1 MLNRNAIRSGAYLE
15 SFDSLPSEML
25 WTQER
30 IDASLAQ
37 TLQRRPHDGEVWV
50 FAYGSLMWNPIS
62 DFDSRRTATLH
73 GWHRSFCI
81 RLIAGR
87 GTPEQPGRMLALEPG
102 GSTQG
107 VALRLGGA
115 SLEEELRI
123 LWIREMVTGAYR
135 PTWAPVTLDDGTQLA
150 AIAFVAK
157 PDDLQYERDA
167 RTAAIAPLMAVA
179 TGLFGTN
186 AEYVFKL
193 QHALADSGLCDPYID
208 EIASELTRISSQ
220 CA

>member
-1 MLNRNAIRSGAYLE
+1 MLNRNAISSGAYLE
-15 SFDSLPSEML
+15 SFDSLPKEML

-37 TLQRRPHDGEVWV
+37 TLQQRPDDGEVWV

-62 DFDSRRTATLH
+62 DFDCRRIATLH

-87 GTPEQPGRMLALEPG
+87 ATPEQPGRMLALEPG

-107 VALRLGGA
+107 VALRLCGETLG
-115 SLEEELRI
+115 EELRI

-135 PTWAPVTLDDGTQLA
+135 PTWAPVTLEDGTQVQ
-150 AIAFVAK
+150 AIAFVAE
-157 PDDLQYERDA
+157 PLDRQYEGDA
-167 RTAAIAPLMAVA
+167 RASAIGASMAVA
-179 TGLFGTN
+179 TGPFGTN

-193 QHALADSGLCDPYID
+193 QTALDDCGLNDPYID
-208 EIASELTRISSQ
+208 ELAAELTRLTKLP
-220 CA
+220 A